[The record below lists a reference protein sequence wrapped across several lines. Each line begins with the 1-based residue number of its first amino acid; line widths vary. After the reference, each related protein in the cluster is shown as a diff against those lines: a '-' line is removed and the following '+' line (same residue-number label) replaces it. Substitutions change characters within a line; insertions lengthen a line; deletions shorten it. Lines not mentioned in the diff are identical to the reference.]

1 VELDRPDPL
10 GAGRGRRVLT
20 RRVLITGAGGQLGRA
35 LGERFARDDV
45 LALGREEWDVSF
57 PPGVA
62 VTRGEFD
69 VVLHAAAWTDVDGAE
84 ADPQSASAVNVGGTK
99 NAASLGAP
107 LVAFSTDYVF
117 DGRKR
122 EPYVESDPPN
132 PLSAYG
138 RSKLLGEAAAGP
150 DALVLR
156 TSWLFAENG
165 HNFVRTMLRL
175 AEDRDEVGVV
185 DDQRGCPTYVGHL
198 ANAVHGLVEAGIEP
212 GLLHLAADG
221 DCTWADFAEAVFEE
235 AGVDC
240 RVRRITTEELG
251 RPAPRPAYGVLRSER
266 PNAPALPHWRDGLR
280 ECLARMVAADG
291 R

>member
-1 VELDRPDPL
+1 VK
-10 GAGRGRRVLT
+10 
-20 RRVLITGAGGQLGRA
+20 
-35 LGERFARDDV
+35 
-45 LALGREEWDVSF
+45 
-57 PPGVA
+57 
-62 VTRGEFD
+62 
-69 VVLHAAAWTDVDGAE
+69 
-84 ADPQSASAVNVGGTK
+84 SASAVNVGGTK

-156 TSWLFAENG
+156 TSWLFAESG

-175 AEDRDEVGVV
+175 AEDRDEVAVV

-198 ANAVHGLVEAGIEP
+198 ADAVHDLVEAGIEP
-212 GLLHLAADG
+212 GLLHLAAEG

-251 RPAPRPAYGVLRSER
+251 RSAPRPAYGVLRSER